1 MRSAGGSSRCLTIRA
16 STPTTRASQPLAGDT
31 GDYVFDHLR
40 RGVEGFAPFRE
51 QARVDTDFDTVRDD
65 PRFEEALS

>member
-1 MRSAGGSSRCLTIRA
+1 MRSAAGSSRFA
-16 STPTTRASQPLAGDT
+16 S
-31 GDYVFDHLR
+31 
-40 RGVEGFAPFRE
+40 FRE